1 MSFERIDM
9 YLKNVLS
16 KYDNNYPYDIEREK
30 IKSNLSSI
38 IYDWFKGFN
47 DGNNM
52 KISIEQSGSIA
63 KGTAI
68 KGKSDI
74 DLFVSLRDEQNL
86 VSIEEFHKEMYKY
99 LKCIFGHIREQN
111 VSIGIVYNGYD
122 IDVVPA
128 KMINTDKIDKY
139 QDHYLWQIKSHSKI
153 QTNIREHIN
162 MVKNSN
168 LKDIIMILKIWRE
181 CNNVEFPSVF
191 IEQLCINE
199 LGMYCSS
206 ILSQKFYQMM
216 SIIEDRIETIYLE
229 DPSNSTNIISNT
241 IEEIDKI
248 KLKVLSINTINSDN
262 LAQYIW

>member
-9 YLKNVLS
+9 YLKKVLS

-30 IKSNLSSI
+30 IKSSLSSI
-38 IYDWFKGFN
+38 IYDWFNSFN
-47 DGNNM
+47 DGNNI

-99 LKCIFGHIREQN
+99 LKCIFEHIREQN

-128 KMINTDKIDKY
+128 KKINTKSY
-139 QDHYLWQIKSHSKI
+139 ENYNDHYLWSNKKHGRI
-153 QTNIREHIN
+153 QTNIQKHID
-162 MVKNSN
+162 MVKNSTCQ
-168 LKDIIMILKIWRE
+168 DIIMILKVWRE
-181 CNNVEFPSVF
+181 YNRIEFPSIY
-191 IEQLCINE
+191 IEQLCIE
-199 LGMYCSS
+199 VLGKYNCSS
-206 ILSQKFYQMM
+206 LSQKFYQMM
-216 SIIEDRIETIYLE
+216 SVIWENLDDIYIV
-229 DPSNSTNIISNT
+229 DPSNSGNIISDIMTDN
-241 IEEIDKI
+241 EKKE
-248 KLKVLSINTINSDN
+248 LKS
-262 LAQYIW
+262 LAFYTLNATDVSNYIG